1 MAGIYILAGVLLTV
15 AVAVIRSWWR
25 DLRKDHGL
33 TKPLGSIA
41 GLYGAALILY
51 VVGAAY
57 SVFHVLGGGQ
67 RGSVCVNTGTPAR
80 GVVGPGHMARAGA
93 SISAVG
99 NIRACAL
106 HPGILQWALY
116 LLTRLPGI
124 MLWGCVILV
133 LWRFVGRTSRSGPFT
148 PACSLPCGRW
158 A

>member
-57 SVFHVLGGGQ
+57 SVFHVLGGG
-67 RGSVCVNTGTPAR
+67 RLVLMS
-80 GVVGPGHMARAGA
+80 GA
-93 SISAVG
+93 SPQGLHLFWLGAHGFEKSAFFACDAFPDPVVRV
-99 NIRACAL
+99 RAER
-106 HPGILQWALY
+106 ILAI
-116 LLTRLPGI
+116 LLE
-124 MLWGCVILV
+124 
-133 LWRFVGRTSRSGPFT
+133 
-148 PACSLPCGRW
+148 AYKNESLTW
-158 A
+158 IKL